1 MKVKILQKDI
11 IGYIFLLGMAAV
23 CITIGIRVLATHHMV
38 SGVFGLALGAAII
51 VAFFSMIVRKD

>member
-1 MKVKILQKDI
+1 MKVKVLQKDI
-11 IGYIFLLGMAAV
+11 IGYIFLLGLAGV
-23 CITIGIRVLATHHMV
+23 CITIGIRVLAPHPMV